1 MSELQGLPDFA
12 HPLRND
18 GGVTVFAPYEAQG
31 NYAVLPDAL
40 TIARRGDG
48 SPDFHLQLLRSANA
62 VPPPE
67 PYGVLD
73 FRVRP
78 TWRIPDALALARAER
93 PDAMVEPIR
102 FTGGYLRLV
111 ATADLPDVP
120 AAAFAP
126 VALAWNELG
135 VARFILQAPLEAAV
149 KIEGGI
155 QASVLPMQAVA
166 EMEYAGV
173 APRLP
178 LRVRFD
184 PAKLVDA
191 IGATIA
197 RDELERC
204 FAHDQLPIEVVGAR
218 DAIPAEELTRA
229 LADRVRLR
237 FGALIPSEKNDG
249 LAWMRLQ
256 QQASGTF
263 EWDLSEPLAVA
274 RPLVVMFDPF
284 EAARA
289 AVRDRGPDGVIDHLA
304 VPALRTGEVDV
315 SISANLPDTRVG
327 VLVLGANLSAP
338 PLLPKR
344 PQAIRASV
352 QLTPPQDMAT
362 TRLRFSPSEPV
373 AYTVTP
379 YAVVQTADGGTQ
391 LYGAPLPKTDA
402 RVHLNESDFP
412 VRLVPVEAAAGLTA
426 IAELSLSASNGVRWA
441 LSPEQPA
448 TSVALAGDTPI
459 LFDVEARAR
468 QGDRVLRLT
477 GLPARPLS
485 LDLSS
490 FREYGPHRIALAAVF
505 APGEQLIAI
514 DLIAE
519 GAEDLPANISVL
531 AFTPAQPEREWS
543 YFAASPFAPGYRYRL
558 HAGPDE
564 APASWSEPQS
574 PYAKLEVHSLEPAH
588 AA

>member
-1 MSELQGLPDFA
+1 
-12 HPLRND
+12 
-18 GGVTVFAPYEAQG
+18 
-31 NYAVLPDAL
+31 
-40 TIARRGDG
+40 
-48 SPDFHLQLLRSANA
+48 
-62 VPPPE
+62 
-67 PYGVLD
+67 
-73 FRVRP
+73 
-78 TWRIPDALALARAER
+78 
-93 PDAMVEPIR
+93 
-102 FTGGYLRLV
+102 
-111 ATADLPDVP
+111 
-120 AAAFAP
+120 
-126 VALAWNELG
+126 
-135 VARFILQAPLEAAV
+135 
-149 KIEGGI
+149 
-155 QASVLPMQAVA
+155 
-166 EMEYAGV
+166 
-173 APRLP
+173 
-178 LRVRFD
+178 
-184 PAKLVDA
+184 
-191 IGATIA
+191 
-197 RDELERC
+197 
-204 FAHDQLPIEVVGAR
+204 
-218 DAIPAEELTRA
+218 
-229 LADRVRLR
+229 
-237 FGALIPSEKNDG
+237 
-249 LAWMRLQ
+249 MRLQ